1 MCNLR
6 KTRCDKGVPCGN
18 CVKRNKAHLC
28 HIVPHVRPKDADR
41 LRQVAAAGGTPLQY
55 SAAPLPPPLGV
66 AGPPGTPPITPA
78 GTSGDPRLAHTTP
91 ATVDAL
97 AMSAFAEVEA
107 IHSTI
112 DGLRTRLTGLESL
125 LVAAFGRLAQDEGRC
140 AEVNAALQGGV
151 GAARAPYG
159 VKPDDDASSHMRNAV
174 GLTFDGSAQPP
185 FPLPSRLHDP
195 HGDIFVSS
203 SGLTPYASGSAT
215 AYPPFM
221 PPPLHPSHS
230 PHPYPHQHDAQRVSR
245 PSTSGGSG
253 SMPPEYGLDRSASS
267 SHTTAFTLPPLEGGR
282 GLEGGTGPSSEFG
295 LGAFEQ
301 AGQAAR
307 GEEEAGAGAEM
318 DERDEEGRERSDELR
333 EEEVA
338 ASLSL
343 EFMALGRN
351 RALTGPQSSA
361 QNAQI
366 SPHHPVHL
374 SSVFDPA
381 SLPQH
386 PSAQFPTSASL
397 ARVLPPPADTHL
409 IIEHALE
416 STGWH
421 HACIHAPSFRAELAE
436 FMSHPDETRF
446 ETASPAWLA
455 LLFAQLA
462 CGVKHM
468 TREQLKQLGP
478 FGLNDDDMRTLTKTH
493 LDAALA
499 CLYRSHFLE
508 NHQLH
513 AVQAITILVV
523 GCQDV
528 PQSNL
533 FPMLL
538 STGICLAQDL
548 GLHRLPSEELW
559 LASVE
564 GQSLEARAKS
574 LIAYETRKRVFWALT
589 SQDWFSIPY
598 RRTTAVQPTQVT
610 TPLPS
615 NAHDED
621 LMTGILINRPPTEY
635 TVVSRLLVWI
645 QVARIL
651 QQVFQHVDEN
661 PNPSYEH
668 ILELDAQ
675 LQQLLDGVP
684 AFFTSDSAHSDRL
697 PPNAAW
703 MRTTFIIS
711 SAHKV
716 LTLHRAF
723 FRRYEPSRKRALD
736 ASRTILR
743 EAARIGDSRMWTVP
757 QYHISAAASVVCLD
771 LFQQASPA
779 STLAAERD
787 EVVAAL
793 STLRGMTSFSAIA
806 TRGAA
811 LIENLL
817 AEEAKLP
824 ALPTSPRTSTKRR
837 RVDSDAA
844 PTPVHDAHA
853 QQTSATSLAKLLAS
867 PLLAGAHP
875 SLEASGLVF
884 APGSSSS
891 PASSAS
897 PGTGARRPPA
907 GDIFFAPAPSAD
919 AACGAAGT
927 GGLGL
932 SLDDLSPL
940 PASFMSAFLET
951 GFDPLDGAI
960 VGGGGAAGASGGGG
974 GGELPAW
981 LEAGSPFAARD
992 EVRA

>member
-1 MCNLR
+1 MASLPSVPT

-41 LRQVAAAGGTPLQY
+41 LRQVAAASGTPLQY
-55 SAAPLPPPLGV
+55 PTAPLPPPPGV
-66 AGPPGTPPITPA
+66 AGPPGTPPITPS
-78 GTSGDPRLAHTTP
+78 GTSGDPRLAHTSP

-107 IHSTI
+107 MHSTI
-112 DGLRTRLTGLESL
+112 DGLRTRLTGLESI
-125 LVAAFGRLAQDEGRC
+125 LVAAFGRLAQDDGRC
-140 AEVNAALQGGV
+140 AEVNAALQGGNG
-151 GAARAPYG
+151 GARSYYG
-159 VKPDDDASSHMRNAV
+159 VKDESSSHMHNAV
-174 GLTFDGSAQPP
+174 GLTFDGGAQPP
-185 FPLPSRLHDP
+185 LPPPPRLHDP
-195 HGDIFVSS
+195 HGDIFVHGSS
-203 SGLTPYASGSAT
+203 NGLTPYASGSGGP
-215 AYPPFM
+215 YPPFM
-221 PPPLHPSHS
+221 PPPLHASHT
-230 PHPYPHQHDAQRVSR
+230 PHPYPPHEAQRVSR

-253 SMPPEYGLDRSASS
+253 SVPPDYGLDRSASS

-282 GLEGGTGPSSEFG
+282 GLEGGGGPAGEFG
-295 LGAFEQ
+295 LPTF
-301 AGQAAR
+301 GQAPQGGA
-307 GEEEAGAGAEM
+307 GDEEAGAGAEM
-318 DERDEEGRERSDELR
+318 GERDGEGRERSDELR

-351 RALTGPQSSA
+351 RALTGPQSSV
-361 QNAQI
+361 QNAQL

-381 SLPQH
+381 LLPQH
-386 PSAQFPTSASL
+386 PSALFPTAASL

-436 FMSHPDETRF
+436 FMAHPDESRF

-462 CGVKHM
+462 CGTKHM

-478 FGLNDDDMRTLTKTH
+478 FGLSDDDMRTLTKTH

-513 AVQAITILVV
+513 AIQAITILVV

-548 GLHRLPSEELW
+548 GLHRLPSEEAW
-559 LASVE
+559 LASVD
-564 GQSLEARAKS
+564 GQSLEVRAKS

-621 LMTGILINRPPTEY
+621 LMTGILIDRPPAEY

-661 PNPSYEH
+661 PSPSYERM
-668 ILELDAQ
+668 LELDAQ

-684 AFFTSDSAHSDRL
+684 AWFRSDSARSDRL

-723 FRRYEPSRKRALD
+723 FRRYEPSRRRALD

-771 LFQQASPA
+771 LFQRGSPT
-779 STLAAERD
+779 SILAAERA

-806 TRGAA
+806 ARGAA

-824 ALPTSPRTSTKRR
+824 AFKPTSPRSSTKRR
-837 RVDSDAA
+837 RTDADA
-844 PTPVHDAHA
+844 EPASVHHAHG
-853 QQTSATSLAKLLAS
+853 QQQSSAASLAKLLAS
-867 PLLAGAHP
+867 PLAGAHP

-891 PASSAS
+891 PSSSAS
-897 PGTGARRPPA
+897 PGTGTRPPPA
-907 GDIFFAPAPSAD
+907 GDIFFAPAAAD
-919 AACGAAGT
+919 P

-960 VGGGGAAGASGGGG
+960 VGGGAAGGGA

-981 LEAGSPFAARD
+981 LEVGSPMGARD